1 MDNLN
6 SLEKRS
12 ILDRSYIKKGRK
24 MLTGKINNSFYIWQ
38 LINLNL
44 FFENTKIHNS
54 QINDKK

>member
-12 ILDRSYIKKGRK
+12 ILDRSYIEKGRK

-44 FFENTKIHNS
+44 FFENTKIQNS
-54 QINDKK
+54 LINDKK